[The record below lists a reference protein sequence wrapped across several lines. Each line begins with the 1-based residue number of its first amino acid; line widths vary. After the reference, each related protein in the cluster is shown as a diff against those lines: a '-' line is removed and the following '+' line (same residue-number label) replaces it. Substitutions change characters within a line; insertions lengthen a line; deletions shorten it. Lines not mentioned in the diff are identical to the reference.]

1 MYGSYGAGN
10 RDWLLN
16 DSMAIDV
23 DVYKRQGY
31 SRDYESPSHYTQIT
45 VDAEGRISSG
55 GEGSRKEFYLI

>member
-1 MYGSYGAGN
+1 MEKVDFDHLGLLGFVEKEGSYELY
-10 RDWLLN
+10 D
-16 DSMAIDV
+16 DD
-23 DVYKRQGY
+23 GY